1 MIQNNHSIYNSNIRF
16 AFCSVDFSRLKS
28 NEQTL
33 YRSIDLSNMM
43 RFLKKPILLSK
54 IEIESARKRKR
65 EKTRN
70 YIIIINLISK
80 PKLEIVSSIESI

>member
-43 RFLKKPILLSK
+43 RFLKKKTYLAFK
-54 IEIESARKRKR
+54 NRDREREKKKKRKNKKLYYNNKPNKQT
-65 EKTRN
+65 KTRDSQL
-70 YIIIINLISK
+70 Y
-80 PKLEIVSSIESI
+80 

>member
-28 NEQTL
+28 SKQTL

-43 RFLKKPILLSK
+43 RFCLKKLSCFQK
-54 IEIESARKRKR
+54 NRDREREKKR
-65 EKTRN
+65 EREKNKKLYYNNKPNKQTKTRDSQL
-70 YIIIINLISK
+70 Y
-80 PKLEIVSSIESI
+80 